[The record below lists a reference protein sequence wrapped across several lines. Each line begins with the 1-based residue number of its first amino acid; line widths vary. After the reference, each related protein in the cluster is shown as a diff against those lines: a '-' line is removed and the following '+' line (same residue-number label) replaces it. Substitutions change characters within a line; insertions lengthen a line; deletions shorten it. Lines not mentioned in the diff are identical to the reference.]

1 MTTAPPKI
9 NYGGYPTPSEARKD
23 PRKETSVPQPWK
35 YEKAKNEVALPT
47 IGRVIYLYDNAMT
60 GVDRPYLGMVA
71 DVIGG
76 HTINA
81 VAFSHDGDLI
91 VGGLQNVPHDS
102 DKAPDAKVWWD
113 WMPYQ
118 KGQAA
123 KTEEL
128 QRELDAKSNPAAS
141 SK

>member
-1 MTTAPPKI
+1 MTEK
-9 NYGGYPTPSEARKD
+9 
-23 PRKETSVPQPWK
+23 PWQ
-35 YEKAKNEVALPT
+35 YEKEKNKIAEPT
-47 IGRVIYLYDNAMT
+47 IGRVIYLYDNTMT

-81 VAFSHDGDLI
+81 VGFNHDGDLL

-102 DKAPDAKVWWD
+102 DKPAGAKVWWD
-113 WMPYQ
+113 WMPFQ

-128 QRELDAKSNPAAS
+128 QKELDQKVLDAKTKGP
-141 SK
+141 K